1 MAVKFFGQF
10 LVEKGIVSREA
21 ILAAIELQEQKN
33 LKLGAMAVAM
43 GYLTQAD
50 IKRAHKAQF
59 SKDMKLGDLLV
70 ASGALNAQQLQEII
84 ARQKEAHLYIG
95 EALVQVG
102 SLTGQQLQQCLDEFK
117 LEQAPYVPDRV
128 ELPSAVANAKTWEM
142 VVDLTYKMVTRIL
155 GLQFRAEKGR
165 SVSTLETN
173 YMMAA
178 LDLSGDLEGRYLLSV
193 SAGAQKMVA
202 RAMLKEESVEHEA
215 AVILEDCVMEFINV
229 VCGNVAAKASQT
241 GDAINI
247 NPPVTIHPPTG
258 GVPVPPGHTALC
270 FPIHVGEGEKME
282 LLLVIPGVS
291 VRE

>member
-50 IKRAHKAQF
+50 INRAHKAQF
-59 SKDMKLGDLLV
+59 SKDMKLGDILV

-84 ARQKEAHLYIG
+84 VCQKEAHLHIG
-95 EALVQVG
+95 EALVRVG
-102 SLTGQQLQQCLDEFK
+102 ALTDQQLQRCLDEFK
-117 LEQAPYVPDRV
+117 LEQAPYVSDRV
-128 ELPSAVANAKTWEM
+128 ELPTAVANAKTWEM

-155 GLQFRAEKGR
+155 GLQFKAEKGR
-165 SVSTLETN
+165 SISILEPN

-202 RAMLKEESVEHEA
+202 RAMLKEQSVEHEA

-241 GDAINI
+241 GEAINI
-247 NPPVTIHPPTG
+247 TPPVTIHPPTEG
-258 GVPVPPGHTALC
+258 FSVPPGHTALC